1 MGNEISLQ
9 LTQFLRSIL
18 LGSMLALFYD
28 LTRALRIPLGRTWEV
43 LLDILVGIGSV
54 LSVFLFV
61 MAEDGELRLFILF
74 GAVGGAVL
82 FFSLLS
88 APLRPIW
95 SFWVGLALLPVHLC
109 HALIQK
115 LFIFFKK
122 AFSFFRK
129 WIIVIGTPMRST
141 RRKEQAHGNQTLQ
154 TEDASQ
160 Q

>member
-1 MGNEISLQ
+1 MGNEIPLQ

-18 LGSMLALFYD
+18 LGSTLALFYD
-28 LTRALRIPLGRTWEV
+28 LTRALRVPLGRTWEV
-43 LLDILVGIGSV
+43 LLDILVSIGSV
-54 LSVFLFV
+54 LSVFLFI

-74 GAVGGAVL
+74 GAIGGAIL

-88 APLRPIW
+88 APMRPIW
-95 SFWVGLALLPVHLC
+95 SFWIDLALLPVQLC
-109 HALIQK
+109 NTLVQK
-115 LFIFFKK
+115 LFLFFKK

-129 WIIVIGTPMRST
+129 WFTIMGTPMRSMK
-141 RRKEQAHGNQTLQ
+141 RKEHAHGSQSLQ

>member
-1 MGNEISLQ
+1 MGNEIPLQ

-18 LGSMLALFYD
+18 LGSTLALFYD
-28 LTRALRIPLGRTWEV
+28 LTRALRFLGGRTWEV
-43 LLDILVGIGSV
+43 LLDTLVAISSV
-54 LSVFLFV
+54 LSVFLFI

-74 GAVGGAVL
+74 GALGGAVF

-95 SFWVGLALLPVHLC
+95 SFWIDLALLPVHLC
-109 HALIQK
+109 ATLVQK
-115 LFIFFKK
+115 LFVFYKK
-122 AFSFFRK
+122 GFSFFRK
-129 WIIVIGTPMRST
+129 WLIIMGTPMRIIK
-141 RRKEQAHGNQTLQ
+141 RKEQTHGSQPLQ

>member
-1 MGNEISLQ
+1 MGNEIPLQ

-18 LGSMLALFYD
+18 LGSTLALFYD

-43 LLDILVGIGSV
+43 MLDILVSVGSV
-54 LSVFLFV
+54 LSVFLFI

-74 GAVGGAVL
+74 GSVGGAIL

-95 SFWVGLALLPVHLC
+95 SFWLDLALLPAHLC
-109 HALIQK
+109 NTLVQK
-115 LFIFFKK
+115 LFVFFKK

-129 WIIVIGTPMRST
+129 WFTIMGTPMRSMK
-141 RRKEQAHGNQTLQ
+141 RKEQAHGSQSLQ
-154 TEDASQ
+154 TEDAAQ

>member
-1 MGNEISLQ
+1 MGNEIPLQ

-28 LTRALRIPLGRTWEV
+28 LTRALRSLGGRTWEV
-43 LLDILVGIGSV
+43 LLDILVSITSV
-54 LSVFLFV
+54 LSVFLFI

-74 GAVGGAVL
+74 GAIGGAIL
-82 FFSLLS
+82 FFSILS
-88 APLRPIW
+88 HPLRPIW
-95 SFWVGLALLPVHLC
+95 SFWIDLALLPVHLC
-109 HALIQK
+109 DALVRK

-122 AFSFFRK
+122 AFSFLRK
-129 WIIVIGTPMRST
+129 WFTMMGTPMRLIK
-141 RRKEQAHGNQTLQ
+141 RKEQTHGSQPLQ